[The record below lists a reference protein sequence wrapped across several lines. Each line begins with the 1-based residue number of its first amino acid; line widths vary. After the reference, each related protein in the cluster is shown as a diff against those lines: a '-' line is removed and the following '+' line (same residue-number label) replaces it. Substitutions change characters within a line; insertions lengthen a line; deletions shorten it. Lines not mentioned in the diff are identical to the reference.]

1 MNTDRPAAE
10 EERLKA
16 LRRER
21 FNNTE
26 GERRYQQLVAQRA
39 QRRQQLLS
47 QSNVHKG
54 SLSEAAKIV
63 GTCTLM
69 CPEFEREERQLKN
82 NIAQPEM
89 FPGTRQADPAR
100 TVKTF
105 HRSAAGNEE
114 PLPEDLRT
122 PDTLQRTLDHLVNVV
137 IAADQEL
144 RSCHGFVRDR
154 TRSIR
159 QDFTIQ
165 NIRDS
170 TTVAVCERIARFH
183 IVSLHILCGNKDF
196 AEHQDMEQL
205 RNTLKTLIELYDDHR
220 KLRAVCA
227 NEAEFYAYYIVSHL
241 RDPDAKRVAERLP
254 RHIFTA
260 PIVQQALK
268 LHMLSEASTAP
279 RRDTRTGWAAQN
291 LGVQF
296 FRAVASPATPLLLAC
311 LAEYYFPSI
320 RRSALRSMCDAF
332 PYQEGKEY
340 PVTDFAEMLAFDS
353 VDEVQEFCAQFN
365 VGLRGAGVKLGER
378 VKGRIVFQE
387 PAQQPRRTSP
397 NLRVVGAKFHMPPM
411 HAINADLDSRFL
423 STNGRFSTSDVG
435 QVSSANVGQFGNA
448 SLGQFG
454 NASLGQFGTA
464 NAGFSATNGVVAPPV
479 ARNIKPVWPTAP
491 ASMQSGMDVQASSA
505 GSASA
510 FASGHGGVFSKPS
523 APSFAAP
530 PIQFERKESVVEPTV
545 AAAPPPQSFGNL
557 FSKPKE
563 TTTPTTSLFPTPAA
577 PSLFSAPAA
586 PPAAPSVAP
595 TPSTPS
601 AAPALFTPPVS
612 APIEKPV
619 TSEPIIKLEQKLEP
633 EPEPI
638 SVVWNRPRHR
648 INWTSLTNAL
658 YHDLIGS
665 LTNEVAAPVTSQA
678 QHAAQIAYV
687 LATDIAQSIIDY
699 TSAFAVYEES
709 YRCLLFAQAD
719 TFRKRALQRR
729 VFDQW
734 SMETTAKLQ
743 DRALQQRYLDD
754 LDDIIDN
761 EYNAQPQIYACQDHP
776 SVIPSVQPRVPV
788 AEGFWDSLHMGAECF
803 GIVSRALT
811 RFGSPSFRAVVDID
825 GAQDAS
831 VLSSWLWWQLDP
843 ASIERCEAGR
853 RLASYGSNEERIV
866 FRDQSDDPVSDPVA
880 ITAQIVVLSSEP
892 ISAADVRG
900 PSATGKQAS
909 IVTLVNRALDRA
921 RATETK
927 SGVQPLLF
935 VFWSTDDSRAVRRL
949 VERTMSASGTPSYV
963 AVNILALRV
972 DTSKQ
977 QLGSGLKWTCRHF
990 LQARK
995 AALVKVSRA
1004 YEPIATAL
1012 GQQLARMTSCVRA
1025 LTKNEQP
1032 DASTRVA
1039 VFNLAIDTANAF
1051 LGVLN
1056 KHVFLGTDSAQLYP
1070 HASEHTGIG
1079 RGYFGSLG
1087 SHGPQPV
1094 ALNAVLAAMVDD
1106 ILASTGF
1113 VGEPPLSSSLQAL
1126 EFVVRQQLEELR
1138 TLVSSTV
1145 YVDRSNV
1152 THSTHNVVH
1161 EAEQRLRKSAQ
1172 LCQANS
1178 MEWSPFVTP
1187 TAKRPSS
1194 LAFHGSP
1201 PSLNLGSA
1209 TPIRDMGSV
1218 ASGHSAAMS
1227 VSTVSTPKRHRMT
1240 ESAQRLSRLQSAMA
1254 RASKHLY

>member
-26 GERRYQQLVAQRA
+26 GERRYQQLVAERA
-39 QRRQQLLS
+39 QRRQQLMS

-100 TVKTF
+100 AVKTF

-220 KLRAVCA
+220 KAHVVCA

-268 LHMLSEASTAP
+268 LHMLSESSTAP
-279 RRDTRTGWAAQN
+279 RRDTGTGWAAQS

-311 LAEYYFPSI
+311 LAEYYFPSV

-340 PVTDFAEMLAFDS
+340 PVSDFAEMLAFDS

-365 VGLRGAGVKLGER
+365 VTLRGSGVKLGER

-387 PAQQPRRTSP
+387 PAQQVRRTSP

-411 HAINADLDSRFL
+411 HAINANLDSRFL
-423 STNGRFSTSDVG
+423 STTGRFSASDVG
-435 QVSSANVGQFGNA
+435 RVGSANAGQFGNA
-448 SLGQFG
+448 NVGQLS
-454 NASLGQFGTA
+454 AA
-464 NAGFSATNGVVAPPV
+464 NARNSATNGVVAPPV

-491 ASMQSGMDVQASSA
+491 ASMQPGMEVQASSA

-510 FASGHGGVFSKPS
+510 FASGHGGVFSKPLAS
-523 APSFAAP
+523 PFAAP
-530 PIQFERKESVVEPTV
+530 TFHIKQKESTAEPT
-545 AAAPPPQSFGNL
+545 AAVAPPPQSFGNL
-557 FSKPKE
+557 FSKPTE
-563 TTTPTTSLFPTPAA
+563 TTTPTTSLFPAPAA
-577 PSLFSAPAA
+577 PPLFSAPAA
-586 PPAAPSVAP
+586 SPAESSV
-595 TPSTPS
+595 
-601 AAPALFTPPVS
+601 APALFTPPIS

-619 TSEPIIKLEQKLEP
+619 ISEPIIKP
-633 EPEPI
+633 APDPEPI

-665 LTNEVAAPVTSQA
+665 LTGEVAAPVTSRA
-678 QHAAQIAYV
+678 QHAAQVADV
-687 LATDIAQSIIDY
+687 LATDITQSIIDY

-761 EYNAQPQIYACQDHP
+761 EYSAQPQIYTNQNHMQ
-776 SVIPSVQPRVPV
+776 SVIPAPAVQPRISV

-843 ASIERCEAGR
+843 TSIERCEAGR
-853 RLASYGSNEERIV
+853 RLASYGSNEDKRLL
-866 FRDQSDDPVSDPVA
+866 FRDQPDDPVSDCDASA
-880 ITAQIVVLSSEP
+880 IAAQIVVLSSEP
-892 ISAADVRG
+892 VSAADVRG
-900 PSATGKQAS
+900 PAATSKIAS
-909 IVTLVNRALDRA
+909 SIATRVDCALDRA
-921 RATETK
+921 RATVPA
-927 SGVQPLLF
+927 SGVHPLLF

-949 VERTMSASGTPSYV
+949 IERTMGTHGTPSYV

-972 DTSKQ
+972 DSSKQ
-977 QLGSGLKWTCRHF
+977 QLGSGLKWTCRHL

-1004 YEPIATAL
+1004 YEPIVAAL
-1012 GQQLARMTSCVRA
+1012 VQQLSRMSSCVRA
-1025 LTKNEQP
+1025 LTNGEQP
-1032 DASTRVA
+1032 DLSTRVA

-1051 LGVLN
+1051 LGILN
-1056 KHVFLGTDSAQLYP
+1056 KHVVLGSEPGRLYP
-1070 HASEHTGIG
+1070 HALEHAGIG

-1106 ILASTGF
+1106 ILVSTGHAE
-1113 VGEPPLSSSLQAL
+1113 EPPLYSSLHAL
-1126 EFVVRQQLEELR
+1126 EFVVKQQLDELR
-1138 TLVSSTV
+1138 ALVSSST
-1145 YVDRSNV
+1145 YVDRSSV
-1152 THSTHNVVH
+1152 THATHNAVH
-1161 EAEQRLRKSAQ
+1161 EAEQRLRKAAQ

-1178 MEWSPFVTP
+1178 MDWSPFVTP
-1187 TAKRPSS
+1187 AAKRPSS

-1209 TPIRDMGSV
+1209 TPIRNLGSV
-1218 ASGHSAAMS
+1218 ASTRHSAAMS
-1227 VSTVSTPKRHRMT
+1227 VSTVSTPSKRHRMT

-1254 RASKHLY
+1254 RASKHLLD

>member
-1 MNTDRPAAE
+1 
-10 EERLKA
+10 
-16 LRRER
+16 
-21 FNNTE
+21 
-26 GERRYQQLVAQRA
+26 
-39 QRRQQLLS
+39 
-47 QSNVHKG
+47 
-54 SLSEAAKIV
+54 IV

-220 KLRAVCA
+220 KARVVCA

-268 LHMLSEASTAP
+268 LHMLSESSTAP
-279 RRDTRTGWAAQN
+279 RRDTGTGWAAQN

-296 FRAVASPATPLLLAC
+296 FRTVASPATPLLLAC

-365 VGLRGAGVKLGER
+365 VGLRGSGVKLGER

-411 HAINADLDSRFL
+411 HAINANLDSRYL
-423 STNGRFSTSDVG
+423 STTGRFSTSDVG
-435 QVSSANVGQFGNA
+435 RTSSTNA
-448 SLGQFG
+448 
-454 NASLGQFGTA
+454 GQFGTA
-464 NAGFSATNGVVAPPV
+464 NAGRLGNANAGQFSAANSGFSTTNGVVAPPV

-491 ASMQSGMDVQASSA
+491 ASMQSGMEVQASSA

-523 APSFAAP
+523 APTVAAP
-530 PIQFERKESVVEPTV
+530 PIQFERKESAAGPTV

-557 FSKPKE
+557 FSKPAE
-563 TTTPTTSLFPTPAA
+563 TTTPTTPLFPTPAA

-586 PPAAPSVAP
+586 PSAAPSVAP
-595 TPSTPS
+595 SVAPAPFTPS
-601 AAPALFTPPVS
+601 APAIFTPPVS

-619 TSEPIIKLEQKLEP
+619 ISEPIIKPEP

-665 LTNEVAAPVTSQA
+665 LTNEVAAPVTSRA
-678 QHAAQIAYV
+678 QHAAQIADV
-687 LATDIAQSIIDY
+687 LATDITQSIIDY

-719 TFRKRALQRR
+719 TFRNRALKRR

-734 SMETTAKLQ
+734 SMETAAKLQ

-761 EYNAQPQIYACQDHP
+761 EYNTQPQIYANQDHS
-776 SVIPSVQPRVPV
+776 SVIPAVQPRVSV

-811 RFGSPSFRAVVDID
+811 RFGSPLFHSVVDID
-825 GAQDAS
+825 GAQDSS
-831 VLSSWLWWQLDP
+831 VLSSWLWWQIDP

-853 RLASYGSNEERIV
+853 RLASYGSNEERKLL
-866 FRDQSDDPVSDPVA
+866 FRDQSDDTVSDHDA
-880 ITAQIVVLSSEP
+880 LTITAQIVVLSSEP

-900 PSATGKQAS
+900 PAATSKQAS
-909 IVTLVNRALDRA
+909 IATRVDRALDRA
-921 RATETK
+921 RATVPT
-927 SGVQPLLF
+927 SGVHPLLF

-949 VERTMSASGTPSYV
+949 VERTIGTSGTPSYV

-972 DTSKQ
+972 DSSKQ
-977 QLGSGLKWTCRHF
+977 QLGSGLKWTCRHL

-1012 GQQLARMTSCVRA
+1012 VQQLARMTSCVRV
-1025 LTKNEQP
+1025 LTNNEQP
-1032 DASTRVA
+1032 DAGTRAA

-1051 LGVLN
+1051 LGVLS
-1056 KHVFLGTDSAQLYP
+1056 KHVFLGSDSVRLYP
-1070 HASEHTGIG
+1070 HALEHTGIG
-1079 RGYFGSLG
+1079 RGYFGGLG

-1113 VGEPPLSSSLQAL
+1113 VGEPPLSSCLQAL
-1126 EFVVRQQLEELR
+1126 EFVVKQQLDELR
-1138 TLVSSTV
+1138 TLVSSTI

-1152 THSTHNVVH
+1152 TRATHNAVH

-1187 TAKRPSS
+1187 AAKRPSS

-1201 PSLNLGSA
+1201 PSLNLGPA
-1209 TPIRDMGSV
+1209 TPIRNMGSV
-1218 ASGHSAAMS
+1218 ASTRHSAAMS
-1227 VSTVSTPKRHRMT
+1227 VSTVSTPSKRHRMT

>member
-26 GERRYQQLVAQRA
+26 GERRYQQLVAERA
-39 QRRQQLLS
+39 QRRQQLMS

-89 FPGTRQADPAR
+89 YPGTRQADPAR
-100 TVKTF
+100 AVKTF

-220 KLRAVCA
+220 KARVVCA

-268 LHMLSEASTAP
+268 LHMLSESSTAL
-279 RRDTRTGWAAQN
+279 RRDTGTGWAAQN

-311 LAEYYFPSI
+311 LAEYYFPSV

-340 PVTDFAEMLAFDS
+340 PVSDFAEMLAFDS

-365 VGLRGAGVKLGER
+365 VTLRGSGVKLGER

-387 PAQQPRRTSP
+387 PAQQVRRTSP

-411 HAINADLDSRFL
+411 HAINANLDSRFL
-423 STNGRFSTSDVG
+423 STTGRFSTSDVG
-435 QVSSANVGQFGNA
+435 RVGSAN
-448 SLGQFG
+448 
-454 NASLGQFGTA
+454 
-464 NAGFSATNGVVAPPV
+464 
-479 ARNIKPVWPTAP
+479 
-491 ASMQSGMDVQASSA
+491 
-505 GSASA
+505 
-510 FASGHGGVFSKPS
+510 
-523 APSFAAP
+523 AAP
-530 PIQFERKESVVEPTV
+530 T
-545 AAAPPPQSFGNL
+545 
-557 FSKPKE
+557 
-563 TTTPTTSLFPTPAA
+563 
-577 PSLFSAPAA
+577 
-586 PPAAPSVAP
+586 
-595 TPSTPS
+595 
-601 AAPALFTPPVS
+601 LFTPPIS

-619 TSEPIIKLEQKLEP
+619 ISEPIIKPAP

-665 LTNEVAAPVTSQA
+665 LTGEVAAPVTSRA
-678 QHAAQIAYV
+678 QHTAQVADV
-687 LATDIAQSIIDY
+687 LAADITQSIIDY

-761 EYNAQPQIYACQDHP
+761 EYSAQPQIYANQDHMQ
-776 SVIPSVQPRVPV
+776 SVIPAPAVQPRISV

-843 ASIERCEAGR
+843 TSIERCEAGR
-853 RLASYGSNEERIV
+853 RLASYGSNEDKRLL
-866 FRDQSDDPVSDPVA
+866 FRDQSDDPVSDCDASA
-880 ITAQIVVLSSEP
+880 IAAQIVVLSSEP
-892 ISAADVRG
+892 VSAADVRG
-900 PSATGKQAS
+900 PATMSKIAS
-909 IVTLVNRALDRA
+909 SIATRVDCALDRA
-921 RATETK
+921 RATVPA
-927 SGVQPLLF
+927 SGVHPLLF

-949 VERTMSASGTPSYV
+949 IERTMGTHGTPSYV

-972 DTSKQ
+972 DSSKQ
-977 QLGSGLKWTCRHF
+977 QLGSGLKWTCRHL

-1004 YEPIATAL
+1004 FEPIVAAL
-1012 GQQLARMTSCVRA
+1012 VQQLSRMSSCVRA
-1025 LTKNEQP
+1025 LTNGEQP
-1032 DASTRVA
+1032 DLSTRVA

-1051 LGVLN
+1051 LGILN
-1056 KHVFLGTDSAQLYP
+1056 KHVVLGSEPGQLYP
-1070 HASEHTGIG
+1070 HALEHAGIG

-1106 ILASTGF
+1106 ILASTGHA
-1113 VGEPPLSSSLQAL
+1113 GDPPLYSSLHAL
-1126 EFVVRQQLEELR
+1126 EFVVKQQLDELR
-1138 TLVSSTV
+1138 ALVSSST
-1145 YVDRSNV
+1145 YVDRSSV
-1152 THSTHNVVH
+1152 THATHNAVH
-1161 EAEQRLRKSAQ
+1161 EAEQRLRKAAQ

-1178 MEWSPFVTP
+1178 MDWSPFVTP
-1187 TAKRPSS
+1187 AAKRPSS

-1209 TPIRDMGSV
+1209 TPIRNLGSV
-1218 ASGHSAAMS
+1218 ASTRHSAAMS
-1227 VSTVSTPKRHRMT
+1227 VSTVSTPSKRHRMT

-1254 RASKHLY
+1254 RASKHLLD